1 MSTVAMK
8 PKTGAPLGNRILAVL
23 AGCGQRRMLL
33 RPLIKNRQPK
43 MIRRTV
49 SAIDT
54 RDVGSKVFLLSVRQ
68 TNDANYS
75 ESVACRQSPPCSH
88 QESTTGQIC
97 QPNSRN
103 LIVSALKIIY
113 NAALMN
119 SQFHGMQ
126 VARYCSQLR

>member
-23 AGCGQRRMLL
+23 TGFGQRRMLL
-33 RPLIKNRQPK
+33 RPLIKKRQPK

-68 TNDANYS
+68 TNDGNYS
-75 ESVACRQSPPCSH
+75 ECVACR
-88 QESTTGQIC
+88 
-97 QPNSRN
+97 NYLRV
-103 LIVSALKIIY
+103 LIRRLLLAKFVNQTAGI
-113 NAALMN
+113 
-119 SQFHGMQ
+119 
-126 VARYCSQLR
+126 